1 MAKLTTKSGLKTPRD
16 RQCALELVDDLGKLM
31 YRLNR
36 GDVLALVAAYSRS
49 HDQGERCPHPNY
61 PYANLHSAL
70 AGTLRL
76 LGVPDGDL
84 MDEAVTAV
92 VVGREPAVDVIKAYA
107 ATQ

>member
-16 RQCALELVDDLGKLM
+16 RQCALDMVDDLGKLM
-31 YRLNR
+31 HQLNR
-36 GDVLALVAAYSRS
+36 DNVLALVAAYTRN
-49 HDQGERCPHPNY
+49 HDRGEQCPHPNY
-61 PYANLHSAL
+61 PYGNLHSAL

-92 VVGREPAVDVIKAYA
+92 VVQREPAVDVIKAYA